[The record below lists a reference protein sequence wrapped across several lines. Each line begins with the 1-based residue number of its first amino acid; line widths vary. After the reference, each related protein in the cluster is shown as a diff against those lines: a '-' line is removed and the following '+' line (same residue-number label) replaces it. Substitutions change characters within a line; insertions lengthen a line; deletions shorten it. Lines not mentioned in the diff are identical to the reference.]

1 MIALLGNIM
10 EWSKPTQLYESRNF
24 TKKRLDLTFQLQKPA
39 SIACKIAAVSNLK
52 FLKLLPGPVSGGW
65 ESDATLVN
73 WLSRAIVLLPIE
85 LFFAFHTQTPRQK
98 KRIKLARHPSFL
110 KKFKADSKFLCNANT
125 NRTVRQC
132 TCANKHQTCNANF
145 SRVLVFQLII

>member
-1 MIALLGNIM
+1 M

-65 ESDATLVN
+65 ESDETLVN

-110 KKFKADSKFLCNANT
+110 KKFKVDSKFLCNANT

-132 TCANKHQTCNANF
+132 TCVKQASNMQCQFLKSSCFPTNNLRF
-145 SRVLVFQLII
+145 T